1 MKGKRSTEQNDRM
14 WSLLD
19 DVAQQ
24 LLWRDWQGRE
34 IKMSSEEW
42 KDFFWAV
49 WKREGRMVMSDDG
62 RSLILVGVGSRTSTL
77 RIDEMSEFQTLIEA
91 FGNERG
97 VRFKALPPLAEPVR

>member
-1 MKGKRSTEQNDRM
+1 M

-19 DVAQQ
+19 DVSEQ
-24 LLWRDWQGRE
+24 LPWRDWQGRQ

-77 RIDEMSEFQTLIEA
+77 KVAEMTEFQDLIEA
-91 FGNERG
+91 FGHERG
-97 VRFKALPPLAEPVR
+97 VVFKVIPPVAEPVR